1 MFSLIL
7 SIIAIAL
14 VIIITLAVMY
24 YGGAEVFSKG
34 TEEAMTA
41 QALNELS
48 QIEGAMFSYQVN
60 ENTYPSELAELEA
73 KGHLREVPKGWTGS
87 DGDGS
92 FGIKLLET
100 KDAEQEQRI
109 CENIN
114 KRLGHG
120 DNFTPA
126 CSDVL
131 GAGSSFKGCCLGE

>member
-60 ENTYPSELAELEA
+60 ENTSPGSLEDLET
-73 KGHLREVPKGWTGS
+73 KGHLREVPKGWVGS

-92 FGIKLLET
+92 FGVKLLEI
-100 KDAEQEQRI
+100 KDPEQEQRM

-120 DNFTPA
+120 ENYAPA

-131 GAGSSFKGCCLGE
+131 GAGSSFKGCCLGD